1 MGKAMKPSLVTLALS
16 AAAVAGYLTYR
27 FVTADGPEAVPRAA
41 DTAEQRAPGSAGQAA
56 ADAGHADH
64 GDDAPLELADEL
76 PEFSLENLDGER
88 QSIATWAGRPL
99 IVNFWATWCAPCL
112 REIPMLKTLQEENPW
127 LTVVGIAVDR
137 KEPVLQFAADME
149 FNYPILMGQTEA
161 VNAAGSFGVE
171 FYAMPFTIFTDAE
184 GRTIGV
190 HTGELHQE
198 HLDNLL
204 AVLNDLR
211 EGRADVE
218 EARARLAGRM

>member
-1 MGKAMKPSLVTLALS
+1 MAKALKPSLVTLALS
-16 AAAVAGYLTYR
+16 AAAITGYLTYR
-27 FVTADGPEAVPRAA
+27 FMAAEAPSAPAVADSADRA
-41 DTAEQRAPGSAGQAA
+41 T
-56 ADAGHADH
+56 
-64 GDDAPLELADEL
+64 LADEL
-76 PEFSLENLDGER
+76 PDFSLENLDGER
-88 QSIATWAGRPL
+88 QSIGSWPGQPL

-112 REIPMLKTLQEENPW
+112 REIPLLKSVQEANPW

-137 KEPVLQFAADME
+137 KDPVVEFAGDME
-149 FNYPILMGQTEA
+149 FNYPILMGQTDA

-184 GRTIGV
+184 GRTLGV

-204 AVLNDLR
+204 AVLDDLR
-211 EGRADVE
+211 DGRADVD